1 VSVTAHN
8 ATQGEAARILAHLD
22 VIGRAL
28 RQSIWAEVRRL
39 PVRLTPPQV
48 LAMQVLVDNARDQQA
63 PAGLSLSQLS
73 QRMGLAHSTVSGI
86 VTRLA
91 RHGLVR
97 RTLRSDDRRYAHIE
111 ITDPGRDWVGRD
123 LPALRLQPLATA
135 LGQATDDERAAVLRG
150 LTILQR
156 LIATGPTAAA
166 PSPRDG

>member
-1 VSVTAHN
+1 VSVTGHN

-111 ITDPGRDWVGRD
+111 ITDPVRDWVGRD

-156 LIATGPTAAA
+156 LIATVPTAAG
-166 PSPRDG
+166 PSPRDE

>member
-8 ATQGEAARILAHLD
+8 ATQAQAARILAHLD

-28 RQSIWAEVRRL
+28 RQAIWAEVRRL
-39 PVRLTPPQV
+39 PLRLTPPQV
-48 LAMQVLVDNARDQQA
+48 
-63 PAGLSLSQLS
+63 
-73 QRMGLAHSTVSGI
+73 LAHSTVSGI
-86 VTRLA
+86 VTRLE

-111 ITDPGRDWVGRD
+111 ITDPVRDWVGRD